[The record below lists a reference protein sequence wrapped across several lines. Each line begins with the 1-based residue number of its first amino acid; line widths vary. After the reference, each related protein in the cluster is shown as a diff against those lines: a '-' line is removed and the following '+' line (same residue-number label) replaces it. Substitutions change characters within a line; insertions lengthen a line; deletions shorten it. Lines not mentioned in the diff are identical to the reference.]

1 LSTFLSVEKHKKL
14 KQIRRKKEEKLTSKM
29 GLSNADQENE
39 ADLLKPLSGE
49 ETEVFAK
56 EELSTSTAMSRYKKV
71 IRCIKV

>member
-1 LSTFLSVEKHKKL
+1 
-14 KQIRRKKEEKLTSKM
+14 M

-39 ADLLKPLSGE
+39 ADWLKPLSGE

-56 EELSTSTAMSRYKKV
+56 EELSTSMAMSRYKKV